1 MRVTLV
7 ALALVLM
14 LGGCPGPD
22 AKPDYF
28 PLVPGARRW
37 MEVKTRTIAGTDT
50 SETTEVRLISLVHG
64 EQEIP
69 EQGKLWVI
77 ETPRDSGPAMK
88 SYFRKSD
95 TAVVQL
101 IPMRDRPPLE
111 KRYLSLPLAV
121 GKSWE
126 DSPARRELF
135 EVVAQETVTV
145 KAGVFPD
152 CFKVAII
159 SNGVDWAMHEW
170 YAPGVGSVKWESRA
184 VWTRDSVQ
192 HEQVRQA
199 ELVRYEVP
207 AE

>member
-1 MRVTLV
+1 MRTTL
-7 ALALVLM
+7 AGLALLLM
-14 LGGCPGPD
+14 LGGCPGPE

-37 MEVKTRTIAGTDT
+37 MEVHTRTITGSDT
-50 SETTEVRLISLVHG
+50 SETTEVRLVSRVHG

-77 ETPRDSGPAMK
+77 ETPRDSGPAML

-101 IPMRDRPPLE
+101 VPMRDRPALE
-111 KRYLSLPLAV
+111 KLYLSLPLEK
-121 GKSWE
+121 GKGWQ
-126 DSPARRELF
+126 DSPARREMF

-145 KAGVFPD
+145 KGGVFPD

-159 SNGVDWAMHEW
+159 STGVDWAMHEW
-170 YAPGVGSVKWESRA
+170 YAAGVGSVKWESRA
-184 VWTRDSVQ
+184 AWTRDSVNY
-192 HEQVRQA
+192 EQVRTA
-199 ELVRYEVP
+199 ELVRYELP